1 MIYSS
6 IIYHHIPPRFFLFLS
21 TTYIIVFRSP
31 SAVCTWLELDMSFFP
46 KFGRKDGRFGWE
58 APRQLRIRRFWA
70 PTPSGSA
77 SDGRFFFLNCKDGLM
92 DDLHWFTYGCWMC
105 FCSISFI
112 LSHDIVFS
120 VFFSILKMGDWCF
133 YVCFLV
139 GFGVCLLFRQSFRRQ
154 SLMHTENV
162 FFSSNSV
169 LLGVLNAFL
178 RCTPWCWMVCPPS
191 RGSCLPLSSI
201 VPLLVSLCWRLGLK
215 TRAFLD
221 ALPIGTA
228 CFCAFLPRTSVF
240 RGVGVGVG
248 WDGVGWG

>member
-1 MIYSS
+1 M
-6 IIYHHIPPRFFLFLS
+6 
-21 TTYIIVFRSP
+21 
-31 SAVCTWLELDMSFFP
+31 
-46 KFGRKDGRFGWE
+46 G
-58 APRQLRIRRFWA
+58 
-70 PTPSGSA
+70 GSA
-77 SDGRFFFLNCKDGLM
+77 GKHPDNYEYEDFGHLPHLAVPQMDVFFFLNCKDGLM

-215 TRAFLD
+215 NARFF
-221 ALPIGTA
+221 G
-228 CFCAFLPRTSVF
+228 RTSHRHCVF
-240 RGVGVGVG
+240 LCIFTTYVSVSRGWGWGGMGWGGVGLITFLGI
-248 WDGVGWG
+248 

>member
-1 MIYSS
+1 MLLCMFPGGVWSVPFVS
-6 IIYHHIPPRFFLFLS
+6 
-21 TTYIIVFRSP
+21 
-31 SAVCTWLELDMSFFP
+31 P
-46 KFGRKDGRFGWE
+46 KFQKTIPYAYRE
-58 APRQLRIRRFWA
+58 
-70 PTPSGSA
+70 
-77 SDGRFFFLNCKDGLM
+77 
-92 DDLHWFTYGCWMC
+92 
-105 FCSISFI
+105 
-112 LSHDIVFS
+112 
-120 VFFSILKMGDWCF
+120 
-133 YVCFLV
+133 
-139 GFGVCLLFRQSFRRQ
+139 CL
-154 SLMHTENV
+154 
-162 FFSSNSV
+162 FSSNSV

-248 WDGVGWG
+248 WGGVGLITFLGI

>member
-1 MIYSS
+1 MARAG
-6 IIYHHIPPRFFLFLS
+6 HVFFSEIWSERWAVRLGS
-21 TTYIIVFRSP
+21 TQTTTNTKILGTYPIWQ
-31 SAVCTWLELDMSFFP
+31 C
-46 KFGRKDGRFGWE
+46 
-58 APRQLRIRRFWA
+58 LRW
-70 PTPSGSA
+70 T
-77 SDGRFFFLNCKDGLM
+77 FFFLNCKDGLM

-133 YVCFLV
+133 YVYFLV

-228 CFCAFLPRTSVF
+228 CFCAFLPRTSLF